1 MEKVISLMIKNKNLR
16 IWFFMCFFYLIKSIN
31 LIAKALLVLNSKLM
45 EKIKSIDIVMIN
57 ILVQFFGLQWLINGA
72 SFFIFMLFLQDFL
85 KFFHPNDALIYIYNS
100 RFHFVLLGGNKQVYH
115 ISLWNIIFFKEVFL
129 FTLRLD
135 QIPISITKSLSKF

>member
-57 ILVQFFGLQWLINGA
+57 ILV
-72 SFFIFMLFLQDFL
+72 
-85 KFFHPNDALIYIYNS
+85 
-100 RFHFVLLGGNKQVYH
+100 
-115 ISLWNIIFFKEVFL
+115 
-129 FTLRLD
+129 
-135 QIPISITKSLSKF
+135 